1 MSGQSDTRA
10 LVSLTLSFQPLA
22 EQIGSLRN
30 AVSDLC
36 KPYLTD
42 PDQLSRVLLAA
53 HELLEN
59 IVKYSI
65 GGVAEFHVTLDTPD
79 ASDGRIR
86 VRLRTKNCAHPERLS
101 DARTRLDALAAAPD
115 PIAHYDELIRASAGR
130 RDVSGLGLARI
141 PAESEMRLRYAM
153 DQEWLVL
160 TAEAEAQ
167 RTGTR

>member
-1 MSGQSDTRA
+1 MTGRGDARA

-22 EQIGSLRN
+22 EQIGSLRS
-30 AVSDLC
+30 ALSDLC

-59 IVKYSI
+59 IVKYSSD
-65 GGVAEFHVTLDTPD
+65 GSAEFHVALEATENRL
-79 ASDGRIR
+79 R
-86 VRLRTKNCAHPERLS
+86 VRLRTKNRAHPERLA
-101 DARTRLDALAAAPD
+101 DARRRLDALSAASD

-141 PAESEMRLRYAM
+141 PAESDMRLLYVIEQ
-153 DQEWLVL
+153 DWLVL
-160 TAEAEAQ
+160 TAEGDTVHGGS
-167 RTGTR
+167 R